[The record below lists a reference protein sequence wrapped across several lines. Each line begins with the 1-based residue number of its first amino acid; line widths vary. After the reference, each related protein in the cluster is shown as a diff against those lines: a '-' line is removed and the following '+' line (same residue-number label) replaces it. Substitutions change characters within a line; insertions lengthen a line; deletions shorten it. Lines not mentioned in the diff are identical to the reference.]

1 MRAFTPK
8 VYVALLKQ
16 QVISSIPAFRHFTVI
31 EFPLKSVW
39 QSHYVSI
46 THGKNRQNVHQV
58 N

>member
-1 MRAFTPK
+1 M
-8 VYVALLKQ
+8 ALLKQ
-16 QVISSIPAFRHFTVI
+16 QVISSIPAFRHFAVI